1 MGKIFLIGRIIYGG
15 FFVFNGINHFLRLE
29 MMSGYTASKGVPL
42 PTAFVI
48 ITGIMILMGGA
59 SIITGIYPRIGVILL
74 VLFLLPVSI
83 IMHNFWAIED
93 LMTKS
98 IDMVNFL
105 KNFSLAGAALMMLA
119 IPTPWIMSFKI
130 GWFKSS

>member
-1 MGKIFLIGRIIYGG
+1 MEKIFLIGRIIYGG
-15 FFVFNGINHFLRLE
+15 YFFYSGINHFIRLE

-48 ITGIMILMGGA
+48 ITGVMILLGGA
-59 SIITGIYPRIGVILL
+59 SIMTGVFPKIGVILL
-74 VLFLLPVSI
+74 VLFLIPVAV

-93 LMTKS
+93 QMARS
-98 IDMVNFL
+98 FDMVNFL

-119 IPTPWIMSFKI
+119 IPIPWVMSLKV
-130 GWFKSS
+130 G